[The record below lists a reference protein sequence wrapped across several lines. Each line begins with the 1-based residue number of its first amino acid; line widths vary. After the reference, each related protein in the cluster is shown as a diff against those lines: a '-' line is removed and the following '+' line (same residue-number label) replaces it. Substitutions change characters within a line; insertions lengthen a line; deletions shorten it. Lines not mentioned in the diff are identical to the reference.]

1 MQQHAQQRPPATPQI
16 IKTDVGR
23 LAEAT
28 CEAAAASP
36 ADTVS
41 DLDFSAAVMAA
52 EAGAAVDGDDPPLV
66 PAEPVVDSLGGGGL
80 CKEGGELCKGGGA
93 GGGGN
98 AGTGGGLGF
107 GGGGGGG
114 EGGGDGGGGGVGG
127 GGELKGG
134 GYGARAMPSSS
145 YWQKSHIW
153 HSHREQWWWFSWHQ
167 GLQNLKSNVPR
178 PSLHGVDLLE
188 KLGIS
193 LQ

>member
-1 MQQHAQQRPPATPQI
+1 MSPSAPYQNPACADAATRATETSGDTANHQDGRR
-16 IKTDVGR
+16 KVGR
-23 LAEAT
+23 SDT
-28 CEAAAASP
+28 RTAAASP

-80 CKEGGELCKGGGA
+80 RKEGGELCKGGGA

-114 EGGGDGGGGGVGG
+114 EGGGDEAEVVV
-127 GGELKGG
+127 
-134 GYGARAMPSSS
+134 AAS
-145 YWQKSHIW
+145 
-153 HSHREQWWWFSWHQ
+153 
-167 GLQNLKSNVPR
+167 
-178 PSLHGVDLLE
+178 
-188 KLGIS
+188 
-193 LQ
+193 